1 MEADIYGAEVVT
13 INIAE
18 GPAFGAAIL
27 AGVGSGVY
35 SSIEEAT
42 GEIVKVTSATQPN
55 NDNRKIYEEYY
66 RTYRALYPAL
76 KPEFDRVSETVARFS
91 D

>member
-1 MEADIYGAEVVT
+1 MQADIYGAEVVT

-35 SSIEEAT
+35 GSIEEAT
-42 GEIVKVTSATQPN
+42 GEIVKVTSATQPDE
-55 NDNRKIYEEYY
+55 DNRKIYEEYY
-66 RTYRALYPAL
+66 QTYRNLYPAL
-76 KPEFDRVSETVARFS
+76 KPEFDRVSETVAKFS
-91 D
+91 G